1 MKDKQMSMIEIAEH
15 LISKRKGP
23 VTFEKLVQDVATL
36 KGVTPEEFKQN
47 IGVFYTDLIA
57 SGRFVMVE
65 GKWDLKERQL
75 YAAGEYEFSIEGY
88 EGIYEGESD
97 DSEKDAY
104 DLDLQS
110 QDEEIEQ
117 VDEEVVEFKDEIDE
131 VVQEEAKDE
140 EEVDNNDGD
149 ISESETSSKYDETEK
164 YNEYDD
170 DSFYE

>member
-1 MKDKQMSMIEIAEH
+1 MNVKQMSMIEIAEH

-23 VTFEKLVQDVATL
+23 VDFEKLAQDVATL
-36 KGVTPEEFKQN
+36 KGETFEEFKKV
-47 IGVFYTDLIA
+47 IGTFYTDLTA

-75 YAAGEYEFSIEGY
+75 FAAGEVEFSIQGY

-97 DSEKDAY
+97 DTEKDAY
-104 DLDLQS
+104 DLDLLEEETDE
-110 QDEEIEQ
+110 DEEEI
-117 VDEEVVEFKDEIDE
+117 KDEIDE
-131 VVQEEAKDE
+131 VVNDE
-140 EEVDNNDGD
+140 EEADNNDGD
-149 ISESETSSKYDETEK
+149 ISESETTSKYDETEK